1 MYNIYVIIIMIKS
14 FHDTFGDDVTI
25 IMAECVMYIVQHF
38 NRERERGRE
47 GGGEGGDHLLTS
59 ECLLHRN
66 RDFSIVGEILIQ
78 CSAHISHR

>member
-38 NRERERGRE
+38 NRERERGGRE
-47 GGGEGGDHLLTS
+47 GGREGS
-59 ECLLHRN
+59 
-66 RDFSIVGEILIQ
+66 LIDK
-78 CSAHISHR
+78 

>member
-38 NRERERGRE
+38 NREREGGGGRE
-47 GGGEGGDHLLTS
+47 GGITY
-59 ECLLHRN
+59 
-66 RDFSIVGEILIQ
+66 
-78 CSAHISHR
+78 

>member
-38 NRERERGRE
+38 NREREGGRE
-47 GGGEGGDHLLTS
+47 GGRGDHLLRS

-66 RDFSIVGEILIQ
+66 RHFSIVGEILIQ
-78 CSAHISHR
+78 CSARISHR